1 MGRLLRVTGS
11 DLEKLT
17 SSVLTVLTDQP
28 KQKYPPVCQRHL
40 PAPSAG
46 RIRSECTA
54 LANGLGACC
63 RPVITVII
71 LIISI
76 ILIILTILIILI
88 IFMILMRF
96 RN

>member
-63 RPVITVII
+63 RPVIIFHADAAKI
-71 LIISI
+71 CRS
-76 ILIILTILIILI
+76 LT
-88 IFMILMRF
+88 FGAYK
-96 RN
+96 